1 MINPEPTRRAVIDV
15 GRPCNI
21 RCSFCYYRYEKP
33 TPFVPFETLKQ
44 QIIEAKGR
52 GNNTIDFTGGEPTMH
67 PQIVELV
74 KVCSDNQMKSCIIT
88 NAILLSKDNLI
99 NKLLEAGLSDL
110 LITIQGLPEA
120 HNKSI
125 CAKTYEKVIR
135 AIDFMHENKLFYRTN
150 TILTMDTFKGL
161 PELAKLLAEKK
172 PKISNFINFNARYNW
187 TKVDRER
194 IQARCSDIASYLKE
208 AISIL
213 EASDIGVNVRYFPIC
228 LLKGFEKNV
237 CNGSLVIFDPYEWD
251 YGFVP
256 KTFEVYKKAGQNIC
270 QAINSNGLCPECMS
284 CEIKTICGTVDKP
297 YFQRFGAAELEP
309 YKEKMDDLYFFRR
322 NNKPITL
329 IQGY

>member
-1 MINPEPTRRAVIDV
+1 MINPEPTKRAVIDI

-21 RCSFCYYRYEKP
+21 KCSFCYYRYEEV

-44 QIIEAKGR
+44 QIIDAKNR
-52 GNNTIDFTGGEPTMH
+52 ANNTIDFTGGEPTMH

-74 KVCSDNQMKSCIIT
+74 KVCSDNGMRSCIIT
-88 NAILLSKDNLI
+88 NATLLFKDSLLDR
-99 NKLLEAGLSDL
+99 LLEAGLSDL
-110 LITIQGLPEA
+110 LITIQGLEEA

-125 CAKTYEKVIR
+125 CTQTYDKVIK
-135 AIDFMHENKLFYRTN
+135 AIEFMHDNSLFYRTN

-161 PELAKLLAEKK
+161 PELAKLLVEKK

-194 IQARCSDIASYLKE
+194 IQAKCSDIAPHLKE

-213 EASDIGVNVRYFPIC
+213 EASDVGVNVRYFPIC

-237 CNGSLVIFDPYEWD
+237 CNGSLVMFDPYEWD
-251 YGFVP
+251 YGAVP
-256 KTFEVYKKAGQNIC
+256 KTFETYKEAGQNIC
-270 QAINSNGLCPECMS
+270 QTINSNGLCPECMS
-284 CEIKTICGTVDKP
+284 CGIKAICGTLDKP